1 MIKVAVLL
9 LKLVVVVAVRAVIV
23 VVVVV
28 IVAAPV
34 MCGSGI
40 ILFLQALCYFNT
52 GLMYSMFVRHNLKV
66 FHCQVYN
73 CGFTVL
79 QTQCLGMF
87 IIYLQTKFH
96 IPLSRCPI
104 VIPPKTNTV

>member
-1 MIKVAVLL
+1 MIKVGVLL
-9 LKLVVVVAVRAVIV
+9 LKLVVVVAVIAVI
-23 VVVVV
+23 VV

-40 ILFLQALCYFNT
+40 ILFLQALYYFNT
-52 GLMYSMFVRHNLKV
+52 GLMYIIFVRHNLKV
-66 FHCQVYN
+66 FHCQVCN